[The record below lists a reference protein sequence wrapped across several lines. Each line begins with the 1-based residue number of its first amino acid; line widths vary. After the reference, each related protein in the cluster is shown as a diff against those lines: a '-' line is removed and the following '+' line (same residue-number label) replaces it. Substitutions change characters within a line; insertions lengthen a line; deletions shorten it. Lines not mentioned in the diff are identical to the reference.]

1 MVWSARHNGTMT
13 TPHVVIVGAG
23 FAGLAARTELLS
35 AGFDVTVIDP
45 NPYNTFQPLLYQV
58 ATGGLNPGDVTFP
71 LRNLRGR
78 RHANGRFRK
87 ALVTGIDADA
97 REVLCA
103 DDTRVGYDYLL
114 LCCGVGA
121 NFFGIPGVEDHAVT
135 LYTRGESLK
144 ARDMLFGG
152 LEHIAGQANSRER
165 SFTTVVVGGGPTGVE
180 MAGTLAEMKSV
191 ALPRAFPEIDP
202 DNISVVLVEMAPQLL
217 TPFHPKLQD
226 YTLKQ
231 LQKRGVDVR
240 LETAIAEVQ
249 PDRVDFTGGESLPA
263 DLVIW
268 AAGVSGRPV
277 VQQWGLEIG
286 RGGRIVVEE
295 DLRARGQ
302 DRIFA
307 AGDAAVGAENP
318 LPQLAQP
325 AMQMGKHAAK
335 QMINLEAGKPTTAM
349 KYHDRGSMATIG
361 QLSAVVEFPSG
372 GRFTG
377 PPAWVLWILIH
388 LMYLLGG
395 RNRISTMLNLAA
407 RYLTFRRTGAI
418 VGDVMATP
426 AIRDGKS

>member
-1 MVWSARHNGTMT
+1 MT

-23 FAGLAARTELLS
+23 FAGLAARSHLLA

-78 RHANGRFRK
+78 RHKNGRFRK
-87 ALVTGIDADA
+87 ARVVGIDADA
-97 REVLCA
+97 REVIC
-103 DDTRVGYDYLL
+103 DDQARVAYDYLL

-121 NFFGIPGVEDHAVT
+121 SFFGIPGVEEHSVT

-152 LEHIAGQANSRER
+152 LEHIAGQPDSRER

-191 ALPRAFPEIDP
+191 ALAKAFPELDP
-202 DNISVVLVEMAPQLL
+202 GKINVVLVEMAPQLL
-217 TPFHPKLQD
+217 TPFHQKLQE

-240 LETAIAEVQ
+240 LETAIAKVE
-249 PDRVDFTGGESLPA
+249 PDHVEFTSGESLQA
-263 DLVIW
+263 DVVIW
-268 AAGVSGRPV
+268 AAGVSGRQV
-277 VQQWGLEIG
+277 VKEWGLEIG
-286 RGGRIVVEE
+286 RGGRVLVEE

-302 DRIFA
+302 GRIFA
-307 AGDAAVGAENP
+307 AGDAAIGAENP

-325 AMQMGKHAAK
+325 AMQMGKHAAR
-335 QMINLEAGKPTTAM
+335 QMINLEAGRPTTAM

-361 QLSAVVEFPSG
+361 QLSAVVEFPFG
-372 GRFTG
+372 ARFTG
-377 PPAWVLWILIH
+377 PPAWVLWIVIH

-407 RYLTFRRTGAI
+407 RYLSFRRTGAI
-418 VGDVMATP
+418 VGDVLDTP